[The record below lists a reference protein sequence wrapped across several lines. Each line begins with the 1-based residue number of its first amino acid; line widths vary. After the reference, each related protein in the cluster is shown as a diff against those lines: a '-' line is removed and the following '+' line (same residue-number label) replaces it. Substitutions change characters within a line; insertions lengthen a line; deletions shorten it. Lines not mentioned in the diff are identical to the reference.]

1 MNSRLFNQSIN
12 SRPRRFKFTLY
23 GFLLLLTTSIY
34 YSFFGRSFDSDG
46 LDQPPTYE
54 RLKKWESALPQHN
67 LDLPFPEGRTGR
79 YVLFKNQIEGLGW
92 NNELLEV

>member
-12 SRPRRFKFTLY
+12 LRSRRFTLY
-23 GFLLLLTTSIY
+23 GLLFIFTTSIY
-34 YSFFGRSFDSDG
+34 YFIFFGRRPSDLDD
-46 LDQPPTYE
+46 LDQPPTYT
-54 RLKKWESALPQHN
+54 RLKEWESALPQHN

-92 NNELLEV
+92 NNELIEV